1 MQKKLNYN
9 FFYQM
14 QKIKFK
20 AVFSPF
26 NLRLFSAKLRSN
38 VDFAPQNFKAV
49 QTLPHKM
56 TKPLY
61 FAPQNNKAFIL
72 CSAKLKKKKMQT
84 LPCKITE
91 AYFQGQK

>member
-1 MQKKLNYN
+1 
-9 FFYQM
+9 M

-20 AVFSPF
+20 AVFFPF
-26 NLRLFSAKLRSN
+26 ILGLFSAKLRSN
-38 VDFAPQNFKAV
+38 VDFDPQNFKAV

-72 CSAKLKKKKMQT
+72 CSAKFKKKNANFALQNHRG
-84 LPCKITE
+84 LFSGAKITTKIICLSN
-91 AYFQGQK
+91 Q